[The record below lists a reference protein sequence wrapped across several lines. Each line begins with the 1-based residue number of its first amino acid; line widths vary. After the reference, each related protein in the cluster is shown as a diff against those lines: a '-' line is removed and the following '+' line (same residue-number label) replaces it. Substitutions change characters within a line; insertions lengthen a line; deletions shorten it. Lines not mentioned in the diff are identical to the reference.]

1 MDVVV
6 VTGCG
11 SAGGIG
17 FATARLLGQRGARVA
32 IASTTD
38 RILERAAE
46 LEQLGITAA
55 AFAGDLADPSQAA
68 ALIELAESQL
78 GPVSGLVNN
87 AGMGS
92 ALAETPSRPFAQMDV
107 ADLQADLRSNLETTF
122 NVTRAVAPL
131 MAERG
136 RGRIVNVSS
145 VTGTLVSYA
154 GQTGYAAA
162 KGAVDAI
169 TRTLA
174 IELGPLGV
182 TVNSVAPGWI
192 DTPSSTDQERRAGA
206 STPLG
211 RPGRP
216 DEVAE
221 VIAFL
226 VSEGASYVTG
236 QSIVVDGGNTVQELK
251 GQG

>member
-11 SAGGIG
+11 SPGGIG
-17 FATARLLGQRGARVA
+17 FATARLVGSRGAAVA
-32 IASTTD
+32 IAATTD
-38 RILERAAE
+38 RIQERAAE
-46 LEQLGITAA
+46 LRQLGITAA

-68 ALIELAESQL
+68 ALVELAESQL
-78 GPVSGLVNN
+78 GPVTGLVNN

-92 ALAETPSRPFAQMDV
+92 MLEETPSAPFA
-107 ADLQADLRSNLETTF
+107 DLDLPGLEADLRSNLATTF
-122 NVTRAVAPL
+122 NVTRAAAPL
-131 MAERG
+131 MTERG

-145 VTGTLVSYA
+145 VTGPLVSFP

-162 KGAVDAI
+162 KGAVEGM

-174 IELGPLGV
+174 VELGPHGI
-182 TVNSVAPGWI
+182 TVNAVAPGWI
-192 DTPSSTDQERRAGA
+192 DTPSSTEEERAAGRN
-206 STPLG
+206 TPVG

-226 VSEGASYVTG
+226 LSAGASYVTG
-236 QSIVVDGGNTVQELK
+236 QSIVVDGGNTIQEIK
-251 GQG
+251 G

>member
-11 SAGGIG
+11 SPGGIG
-17 FATARLLGQRGARVA
+17 FATARLIGTRGARVA
-32 IASTTD
+32 IAATTD
-38 RILERAAE
+38 RIEERAAE
-46 LEQLGITAA
+46 LREAGVTVATFQ
-55 AFAGDLADPSQAA
+55 GDLAQPSQAA
-68 ALIELAESQL
+68 ALIELAESEL
-78 GPVSGLVNN
+78 GPVTGLVNN

-92 ALAETPSRPFAQMDV
+92 VLAETPAKPFEHMEL
-107 ADLQADLRSNLETTF
+107 ADLEADLRSNLATTF
-122 NVTRAVAPL
+122 NVTHALVPRL
-131 MAERG
+131 IERG
-136 RGRIVNVSS
+136 GGRVVNVSS
-145 VTGTLVSYA
+145 VTGTVVSYP

-162 KGAVDAI
+162 KGAVDGL

-174 IELGPLGV
+174 VELGPHSI

-192 DTPSSTDQERRAGA
+192 DTPSSTEEERRAGRN
-206 STPLG
+206 TPLR

-221 VIAFL
+221 LIAFL

-236 QSIVVDGGNTVQELK
+236 QSIVVDGGNTIQELK
-251 GQG
+251 G

>member
-11 SAGGIG
+11 SPGGIG
-17 FATARLLGQRGARVA
+17 FATARLVGSRGAAVA
-32 IASTTD
+32 IAATTE
-38 RILERAAE
+38 RIEERAAE
-46 LEQLGITAA
+46 LRQFGITAA

-68 ALIELAESQL
+68 ALAELASSRL
-78 GPVSGLVNN
+78 GPVTGLVNN

-92 ALAETPSRPFAQMDV
+92 MLEETPSAAFLEMDL
-107 ADLQADLRSNLETTF
+107 AGLEADLRSNLTTTF

-131 MAERG
+131 MTAHG

-145 VTGTLVSYA
+145 VTGTIVSFA
-154 GQTGYAAA
+154 GQTGYGAA
-162 KGAVDAI
+162 KGAVDAM

-174 IELGPLGV
+174 IELGPHGI

-192 DTPSSTDQERRAGA
+192 DTPSSTDEERAAGRN
-206 STPLG
+206 TPIG

-221 VIAFL
+221 AIAFL
-226 VSEGASYVTG
+226 LSDGASYVTG
-236 QSIVVDGGNTVQELK
+236 QSIVVDGGNTIQELK
-251 GQG
+251 G

>member
-11 SAGGIG
+11 SPGGIG
-17 FATARLLGQRGARVA
+17 FTTARLLGERGARVA

-38 RILERAAE
+38 RIQERAAE
-46 LEQLGITAA
+46 LQRLGIGVA
-55 AFAGDLADPSQAA
+55 AFAGDLAEPSSAA
-68 ALIELAESQL
+68 ALIDLAESQL
-78 GPVSGLVNN
+78 GAVTGLVNN

-92 ALAETPSRPFAQMDV
+92 ALEQTPSRSLVQMDL
-107 ADLQADLRSNLETTF
+107 ADLEADLRSNLATTF

-131 MAERG
+131 MAGRG
-136 RGRIVNVSS
+136 HGRIVNVSS
-145 VTGTLVSYA
+145 VTGTLVSYP

-162 KGAVDAI
+162 KGAVDAM

-174 IELGPLGV
+174 IELGPHGV

-192 DTPSSTDQERRAGA
+192 DTPSSTDEERRAGRN
-206 STPLG
+206 TPLG

-226 VSEGASYVTG
+226 LSGGASYLTG
-236 QSIVVDGGNTVQELK
+236 QSVVVDGGNTIQELK
-251 GQG
+251 G